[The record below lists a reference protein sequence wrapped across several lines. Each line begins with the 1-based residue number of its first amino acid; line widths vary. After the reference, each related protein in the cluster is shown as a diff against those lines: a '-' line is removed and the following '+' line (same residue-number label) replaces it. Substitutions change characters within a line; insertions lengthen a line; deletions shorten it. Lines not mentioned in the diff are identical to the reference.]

1 METTSLYLTMAGVTL
16 IGFAGMSATGT
27 VDSIMPSKG
36 MVGKSLTIHGRG
48 FEEGPVSVMF
58 GTSPAYIDA
67 VLDDNTIRV
76 TIPDSKKLDDG
87 RLTVHVVVGGRIVG
101 EKVFEYDTGSP

>member
-48 FEEGPVSVMF
+48 FEE
-58 GTSPAYIDA
+58 
-67 VLDDNTIRV
+67 
-76 TIPDSKKLDDG
+76 
-87 RLTVHVVVGGRIVG
+87 
-101 EKVFEYDTGSP
+101 